1 MAKNLPW
8 FRLYTEIIDDEK
20 IRLLA
25 FEDRWHY
32 IAILSMKGS
41 GLLDSGDNPELMMR
55 KVSVK
60 MGLASREVDEVAR
73 RLADV
78 GLVDKDS
85 LQPLAWNERQFKSDS
100 SNERVK
106 SYRERQ
112 KKQQVTTKKRDCN
125 VTVTVQDT
133 DTDTDKNKKLLSSS
147 DDACSPK
154 DEKIERRKLSATECQ
169 QIADSYNKALNGALP
184 KVTTLT
190 PVRQSA
196 INARFRE
203 MLNSENDRGQI
214 RFADKEGGIKWFGV
228 FFGKVAKT
236 PFLLGDS
243 DRGWKANFDWLLAPK
258 NFLKIV
264 EGGFDQ

>member
-8 FRLYTEIIDDEK
+8 FRLYAEIIDDEK

-41 GLLDSGDNPELMMR
+41 GLLDSGDSKDLLMR

-112 KKQQVTTKKRDCN
+112 KKQQVTTKKRECN

-133 DTDTDKNKKLLSSS
+133 DTDTDKHKKLLSSD
-147 DDACSPK
+147 DDAGSVKVKKNHLTTAQCQLIVDQYNERLS
-154 DEKIERRKLSATECQ
+154 DELPAVQ
-169 QIADSYNKALNGALP
+169 MLNK
-184 KVTTLT
+184 K
-190 PVRQSA
+190 RESA
-196 INARFRE
+196 IRARYSE
-203 MLNSENDRGQI
+203 MVNTVGANRKTRFTNFDEGVIWFGRVFAKAKMKTHWMGENDQN
-214 RFADKEGGIKWFGV
+214 
-228 FFGKVAKT
+228 
-236 PFLLGDS
+236 
-243 DRGWKANFDWLLAPK
+243 WKANFDWLMTPSRFTELIEFVPPRK
-258 NFLKIV
+258 
-264 EGGFDQ
+264 E